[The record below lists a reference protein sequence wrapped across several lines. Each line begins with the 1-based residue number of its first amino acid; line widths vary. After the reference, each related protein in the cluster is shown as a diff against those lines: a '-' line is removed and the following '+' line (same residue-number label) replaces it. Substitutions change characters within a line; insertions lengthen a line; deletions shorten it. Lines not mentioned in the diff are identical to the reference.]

1 MANIKTIKGDVI
13 RRILSAKF
21 YFFKYITEK
30 PNEFYNMYPLVFSL
44 GKVNKNLFQGIDFHY
59 IAPKQRIVL
68 LEDLR
73 NITPS
78 LVKSPVRFAA
88 EFRKLMVKVR
98 KYKLAKVAFKRYN
111 IDSIIAGKIIRIKP
125 EDWDQAILEP
135 VERFI
140 NYQGNKISSKKIWK
154 ETLIEGLT

>member
-1 MANIKTIKGDVI
+1 MANIKTIQGDVI

-30 PNEFYNMYPLVFSL
+30 PNVYYNMYPLVFSL
-44 GKVNKNLFQGIDFHY
+44 GKVNSNLFQGIDFHY
-59 IAPKQRIVL
+59 LPPKQRTAL

-98 KYKLAKVAFKRYN
+98 KYRPAKVAFKRYN
-111 IDSIIAGKIIRIKP
+111 IESIIAGKIIRIKP
-125 EDWDQAILEP
+125 EDWDEAIQEP

-140 NYQGNKISSKKIWK
+140 NPKGQKVSSKKIWK
-154 ETLIEGLT
+154 EMLKLQKR